1 MSDESLRGR
10 LSRQAQLMRPSA
22 LRDML
27 AVGVPPRLS
36 LAGGLPPADAFP
48 FAELAE
54 IAAQLLADRDV
65 RALQYT
71 SAEGDAHLRAQI
83 GELVAAPASRVIV
96 TTGSQQGIDLASRVL
111 LDPGDVAVVENPAY
125 VGALRAI
132 VPTGARAVGVPCD
145 DDGMDVGELDR
156 LLAGGLRPKLC
167 YLCPNFSNPH
177 GATLSAP
184 RRSALAALASQYG
197 FVIIEDDQYGRLRFR
212 GEHLPSLLSMT
223 SDDIIYLSG
232 FSKVVAPGLRV
243 GYLVAPEWLAR
254 PLVLAKQ
261 AADLAASSLGQRIVS
276 TLLDRPAWWGD
287 HLARLR
293 SIYRERADALVSAV
307 GEQLRGRLTVRSPDG
322 GMFAWAEIAD
332 PAITSATLIEACR
345 ARGLAL
351 VPGSEF
357 TVEGEGAF
365 AHSLRLSYSTHPPAE
380 LCEAVGLMA
389 AAFDDISAS

>member
-1 MSDESLRGR
+1 MSDEPQRGR

-27 AVGVPPRLS
+27 AAGAPPRLS

-48 FAELAE
+48 FADLAQ
-54 IAAQLLADRDV
+54 ITARLLGDGDI

-71 SAEGDAHLRAQI
+71 SAEGDPRLRAQI
-83 GELVAAPASRVIV
+83 GEMVAAPTSRVIV
-96 TTGSQQGIDLASRVL
+96 TTGSQQGIDLVARVL

-132 VPTGARAVGVPCD
+132 VPTGARVVGVPCD
-145 DDGMDVGELDR
+145 DDGMDVEEFDR

-177 GATLSAP
+177 GATLSAA
-184 RRSALAALASQYG
+184 RRSALAALAARYG
-197 FVIIEDDQYGRLRFR
+197 FVIVEDDQYGRLRFR
-212 GEHLPSLLSMT
+212 GEHLPSVLSM
-223 SDDIIYLSG
+223 SDDVVYLSG

-243 GYLVAPEWLAR
+243 GYLVAPEWLVR

-276 TLLDRPAWWGD
+276 TLLDRPEWWID

-293 SIYRERADALVSAV
+293 TIYRERADALVKGVAD
-307 GEQLRGRLTVRSPDG
+307 QLRGRLTVRSPDG
-322 GMFAWAEIAD
+322 GMFAWAEIVD
-332 PAITSATLIEACR
+332 TSVTSAALIAACR
-345 ARGLAL
+345 RRGLAL

-357 TVEGEGAF
+357 TVEGGEAF
-365 AHSLRLSYSTHPPAE
+365 AHSLRLSYSTHTPAE

-389 AAFDDISAS
+389 AAFDDIS